1 MNTLNS
7 WIDAEAVS
15 GLGKALATPHHG
27 TSPPPAPTAEST
39 AAMALS
45 PDDFHTPDHFAPAPF
60 PAPEPA
66 ASLPLRQL
74 LRSIREKA
82 ELSGLITQGRTAP
95 DAQTPPDSVPASV
108 PFSAPL
114 SEEPLLPDPATPFT
128 PPLGTLATRV
138 RALADW
144 IRRQTS
150 THELFITDSQGNP
163 VTDRP
168 ASPELVTAALVVAES
183 SRRALQHL
191 PQAGDAAIHLD
202 LPDDRRLCIISAQT
216 SLGSFCLGLVTGSPL
231 AARTTQR
238 FRLALR
244 TAVETE
250 PPARRE
256 RW

>member
-15 GLGKALATPHHG
+15 GLGKALATPHHDAN
-27 TSPPPAPTAEST
+27 PAPAPTADST
-39 AAMALS
+39 PAVELS
-45 PDDFHTPDHFAPAPF
+45 PDDFHTADHFAPAPF
-60 PAPEPA
+60 PDPESP

-82 ELSGLITQGRTAP
+82 ELSGLITQGSTAP
-95 DAQTPPDSVPASV
+95 EPQERPEAAH
-108 PFSAPL
+108 APL
-114 SEEPLLPDPATPFT
+114 PVTADPDFPTPSTPSTPFT

-150 THELFITDSQGNP
+150 THELFIADSQGNP

-168 ASPELVTAALVVAES
+168 ASPELVTAALVVSDS

-191 PQAGDAAIHLD
+191 PHAGDAAIHID
-202 LPDDRRLCIISAQT
+202 LPDDRSLCIISAQT
-216 SLGSFCLGLVTGSPL
+216 SLGTFCLGLVTSAPL
-231 AARTTQR
+231 AARTAQR

-250 PPARRE
+250 PPSRRE

>member
-15 GLGKALATPHHG
+15 GLGKALATPPHDAN
-27 TSPPPAPTAEST
+27 PAPRPTAEST
-39 AAMALS
+39 PAVELS

-60 PAPEPA
+60 PDPESP

-82 ELSGLITQGRTAP
+82 ELSGLITQGSTAP
-95 DAQTPPDSVPASV
+95 EPQARPEAAHAPLPVTADTDFPTPAS
-108 PFSAPL
+108 
-114 SEEPLLPDPATPFT
+114 PFT

-150 THELFITDSQGNP
+150 THELFIADSQGNP

-183 SRRALQHL
+183 SQRALQHL
-191 PQAGDAAIHLD
+191 PHAGDAAIHID
-202 LPDDRRLCIISAQT
+202 LPDDRRLCIITTQT
-216 SLGSFCLGLVTGSPL
+216 SLGAFCLGLVTSAPL
-231 AARTTQR
+231 AARTAQR

-250 PPARRE
+250 PPSRRE

>member
-15 GLGKALATPHHG
+15 GLGKALATPHHDAN
-27 TSPPPAPTAEST
+27 PAPAPTAEST
-39 AAMALS
+39 PAVALS

-60 PAPEPA
+60 PDPESP

-82 ELSGLITQGRTAP
+82 ELSGLITHGSTAP
-95 DAQTPPDSVPASV
+95 EPQARPETPHA
-108 PFSAPL
+108 SAP
-114 SEEPLLPDPATPFT
+114 PTADPDIPTPATPFT

-150 THELFITDSQGNP
+150 THELFIADSQGNP

-168 ASPELVTAALVVAES
+168 ASPELVTAALIVSDS

-191 PQAGDAAIHLD
+191 PQASDAAIHID
-202 LPDDRRLCIISAQT
+202 LPDDRSLCIISAQT
-216 SLGSFCLGLVTGSPL
+216 SLGSFCLGLVTSTPL
-231 AARTTQR
+231 AARTAQR

-250 PPARRE
+250 PPSRRE

>member
-1 MNTLNS
+1 M
-7 WIDAEAVS
+7 E
-15 GLGKALATPHHG
+15 
-27 TSPPPAPTAEST
+27 
-39 AAMALS
+39 LS

-60 PAPEPA
+60 PDPESP

-82 ELSGLITQGRTAP
+82 ELSGLITQGSTAP
-95 DAQTPPDSVPASV
+95 EPQARPEAAHAPLPVTADTDFPTPAS
-108 PFSAPL
+108 
-114 SEEPLLPDPATPFT
+114 PFT

-150 THELFITDSQGNP
+150 THELFIADSQGNP

-183 SRRALQHL
+183 SQRALQHL
-191 PQAGDAAIHLD
+191 PHAGDAAIHID
-202 LPDDRRLCIISAQT
+202 LPDDRRLCIITTQT
-216 SLGSFCLGLVTGSPL
+216 SLGAFCLGLVTSAPL
-231 AARTTQR
+231 AARTAQR

-250 PPARRE
+250 PPSRRE

>member
-15 GLGKALATPHHG
+15 GLGKALATPHHDA
-27 TSPPPAPTAEST
+27 SPAAAPTAEPT
-39 AAMALS
+39 PAMELA
-45 PDDFHTPDHFAPAPF
+45 PDDFHTPDHFAQAPF
-60 PAPEPA
+60 PDPESS

-82 ELSGLITQGRTAP
+82 ELSGLITHSSQPAAP
-95 DAQTPPDSVPASV
+95 QAQPAAA
-108 PFSAPL
+108 PASAPL
-114 SEEPLLPDPATPFT
+114 SADPPLPLPATPFT

-150 THELFITDSQGNP
+150 TDELFIADSQGNP

-168 ASPELVTAALVVAES
+168 ASPELVTAALVVADS
-183 SRRALQHL
+183 ARRALQHL
-191 PQAGDAAIHLD
+191 PQAGDAAIHID
-202 LPDDRRLCIISAQT
+202 LPDDRRLCIISTPT
-216 SLGSFCLGLVTGSPL
+216 SLGSFCLGLVTSAPL
-231 AARTTQR
+231 AARTAQR

-250 PPARRE
+250 PPSRRE

>member
-15 GLGKALATPHHG
+15 GLGKALATPHHDAN
-27 TSPPPAPTAEST
+27 PAPAPTAGPTPAVE
-39 AAMALS
+39 LS

-60 PAPEPA
+60 PDPESP

-82 ELSGLITQGRTAP
+82 ELSGLITQGSAAPEPQERP
-95 DAQTPPDSVPASV
+95 DATPA
-108 PFSAPL
+108 SAPL
-114 SEEPLLPDPATPFT
+114 TADPDIPTPATPFT

-150 THELFITDSQGNP
+150 THELFIADSQGNP

-168 ASPELVTAALVVAES
+168 ASPELVTAALIVSDS

-191 PQAGDAAIHLD
+191 PQAGDAAIHID
-202 LPDDRRLCIISAQT
+202 LPDDRSLCIITAQT
-216 SLGSFCLGLVTGSPL
+216 SLGSFCLGLVTSTAL
-231 AARTTQR
+231 AARTAQR

-250 PPARRE
+250 PPSRRE

>member
-27 TSPPPAPTAEST
+27 ASPAPSPTAEST
-39 AAMALS
+39 PAVELS
-45 PDDFHTPDHFAPAPF
+45 TDDFHTPDHFAPAPF
-60 PAPEPA
+60 PDPESP

-82 ELSGLITQGRTAP
+82 ELSGLITQDSTAP
-95 DAQTPPDSVPASV
+95 EPQARPAAPRTPTPPTA
-108 PFSAPL
+108 APDI
-114 SEEPLLPDPATPFT
+114 SIPATPFT

-150 THELFITDSQGNP
+150 THELFIADSQGNP

-168 ASPELVTAALVVAES
+168 ASPELVTAALIVSDS

-191 PQAGDAAIHLD
+191 PQASDAAIHID
-202 LPDDRRLCIISAQT
+202 LPDDRSLCIISAQT
-216 SLGSFCLGLVTGSPL
+216 SLGSFCLGLVTSTPL
-231 AARTTQR
+231 AARTAQR

-250 PPARRE
+250 PPSRRE